1 MMTCVRSCRTARLYK
16 RALSAIV
23 LFCSVMCGSDGF
35 CGKIVEGA
43 TTASTC
49 GKTSFLRIEL
59 HPNHPLRLGE
69 VVAKHGPP
77 ENVYAAV
84 GGEGYIE
91 YIVILDYPS
100 TGMKY
105 SSVSKVGPEKGEGI
119 VSDEDV
125 GTVGEDMRVTLAVY
139 FAPTSFED
147 ALRNVFLYEEEL
159 VAQDLGSVQEWKGFG
174 PVELDL
180 YYPPRQ

>member
-1 MMTCVRSCRTARLYK
+1 MERKNSLPDCTECTV
-16 RALSAIV
+16 IIP
-23 LFCSVMCGSDGF
+23 G
-35 CGKIVEGA
+35 I
-43 TTASTC
+43 
-49 GKTSFLRIEL
+49 
-59 HPNHPLRLGE
+59 PLPGE
-69 VVAKHGPP
+69 H
-77 ENVYAAV
+77 
-84 GGEGYIE
+84 I
-91 YIVILDYPS
+91 IR
-100 TGMKY
+100 
-105 SSVSKVGPEKGEGI
+105 GEGI